1 MNDQNTRPKAVK
13 LDDAEGLDLCRQLRD
28 LRREARQTTEELNK
42 RYSDEADAMNAAFE
56 RRSKELWDKLYAKAG
71 IDPEANWTVD
81 TEYLDD
87 HGVAFVKEDEPCQH
101 GGMPAALAQLFGGA
115 NVRLVEEPVEEPTLN

>member
-1 MNDQNTRPKAVK
+1 MNDQNTQPKTVK

-56 RRSKELWDKLYAKAG
+56 RRSKALWDKLYAKAG
-71 IDPEANWTVD
+71 IDPDANWTVD
-81 TEYLDD
+81 TEYMDE
-87 HGVAFVKEDEPCQH
+87 HGVAFVKEDEPQQH
-101 GGMPAALAQLFGGA
+101 GGMPAALAQLLGGA
-115 NVRLVEEPVEEPTLN
+115 NVQLVEEPVEEPTLN